1 MKKKTNAAKA
11 AAKEQR
17 ATRRREAER
26 LSDKAVLI
34 TALAIL
40 YGVLLLFLQ
49 SMGKNPVNVNGA
61 LSFLQILRWVSI
73 AGGIIFAALS
83 VYKERRGLMLY
94 CGMFVYIIW
103 SVTVIL
109 NTTAWDKSYAIVY
122 VSLLLAII
130 LTHVNIWLRTS
141 GRFERTAPRVIFA
154 AVSIAIF
161 LLINLAYVELLTGF
175 LAKWLPW

>member
-1 MKKKTNAAKA
+1 MKKRNQAIKA
-11 AAKEQR
+11 AAKVQR
-17 ATRRREAER
+17 AERRREAER
-26 LSDKAVLI
+26 LSDKAVLV

-49 SMGKNPVNVNGA
+49 SMGKSDLVNGA
-61 LSFLQILRWVSI
+61 IGFLKILRWVSI
-73 AGGIIFAALS
+73 AGGIIFAAFS

-109 NTTAWDKSYAIVY
+109 NTTVWDKSFAIVY
-122 VSLLLAII
+122 VSLLAAII

-141 GRFERTAPRVIFA
+141 GRFERMAPRVTFA
-154 AVSIAIF
+154 AIAIVIF
-161 LLINLAYVELLTGF
+161 LLLNLVYVELLTGF
-175 LAKWLPW
+175 LAKWLPF